1 MGAWIMIP
9 TIKIHNAK
17 TNEIIEREMNN
28 EELEAHNLRQI
39 EMQEQVEKIRLKDAE
54 KTALLARLG
63 MTADEAK
70 LLLS

>member
-9 TIKIHNAK
+9 TIKIHNAE

-39 EMQEQVEKIRLKDAE
+39 EMQEQVEKMRLKDAE

-63 MTADEAK
+63 ITEEEAK